1 MDRFNEAWRVYQDGV
16 QRLLDRLLTLDAAQ
30 TADGAAQAHKVLL
43 EAQAAAYNLTIAPDF
58 RQPRLQRQTVFSSGV
73 YDWLMP
79 NPDFI
84 YRYGFLDGDGEYR
97 LAGKRGASAFL
108 DLQTIAGFFGDP
120 DLKLLDSFQLDAWTD
135 GAGDIDV
142 YLSAVRPAGEKNWA
156 PLTPGRLNTIILREA
171 FSDWSVSGAT
181 GLRLDVTHTMPTQ
194 TFGEAAIAERLSA
207 ALRMMEYCVGVFG
220 PEFCQSIAKR
230 MGVNRFVHVDTSRDK
245 DGANPGVAYVPAAY
259 RINSGEA
266 LVISFK
272 APRARYWGIHLTDML
287 SRTVDYAGAQS
298 SLNEP
303 MAHVDEDGFVRVVL
317 SIEDPGA
324 ANWLDPIGHHEGM
337 ILLRWYN
344 ADSAPVP
351 EISVIPARDLRSFLP
366 PETKYVSAEQRAESI
381 ALRRVLVAQR
391 DEG

>member
-1 MDRFNEAWRVYQDGV
+1 MGRFDEDWRIYQDGV

-30 TADGAAQAHKVLL
+30 TEDGAAQAHKLLL

-58 RQPRLQRQTVFSSGV
+58 RRPRLQRQTVFTSGV

-79 NPDFI
+79 NPDFV
-84 YRYGFLDGDGEYR
+84 YRYGFLDGDGAYR
-97 LAGKRGASAFL
+97 LTGKRGASAFL

-120 DLKLLDSFQLDAWTD
+120 DLKLLDSFLLDAWTD
-135 GAGDIDV
+135 NAGEIDV
-142 YLSAVRPAGEKNWA
+142 HLSAVRSAGAKNWA

-181 GLRLDVTHTMPTQ
+181 GLRLDVSHTLPSR
-194 TFGEAAIAERLSA
+194 TFGADSFAERLSA

-259 RINSGEA
+259 RINSGDA
-266 LVISFK
+266 LVITFK
-272 APRARYWGIHLTDML
+272 APRARYWGVHLTDMW
-287 SRTVDYAGAQS
+287 SRTADYAGAQS
-298 SLNEP
+298 SLNER
-303 MAHVDEDGFVRVVL
+303 MAHVDADGIVRVVL
-317 SIEDPGA
+317 SMEDPGA
-324 ANWLDPIGHHEGM
+324 ANWLDPIGRQEGM

-351 EISVIPARDLRSFLP
+351 EIAVVPTNDLPSFLP
-366 PETKYVSAEQRAESI
+366 PETKYVSAEQRAASI
-381 ALRRVLVAQR
+381 ALRRVLVARR

>member
-1 MDRFNEAWRVYQDGV
+1 MGRCDEAWRIYQDGV
-16 QRLLDRLLTLDAAQ
+16 QRLLGRLLALDAAQ
-30 TADGAAQAHKVLL
+30 TEEGAAQAHRVLL

-58 RQPRLQRQTVFSSGV
+58 RRPRLQRQTVFTTGV

-84 YRYGFLDGDGEYR
+84 YRYGFLDGDGAYR
-97 LAGKRGASAFL
+97 LTGKRGASAFL

-142 YLSAVRPAGEKNWA
+142 YLSAVRPAEKKNWA

-171 FSDWSVSGAT
+171 FADWSVSGAT
-181 GLRLDVTHTMPTQ
+181 GLRLQPAQSLPSQ
-194 TFGEAAIAERLSA
+194 TFGAVSLAERLSA
-207 ALRMMEYCVGVFG
+207 ALRMMDYCVGVFG

-259 RINSGEA
+259 RINSGEV
-266 LVISFK
+266 LVITFK
-272 APRARYWGIHLTDML
+272 APRARYWGIHLTDMW
-287 SRTVDYAGAQS
+287 SRTADYAGAQS

-303 MAHVDEDGFVRVVL
+303 MAHVDGDGCVRIVL
-317 SIEDPGA
+317 SLEDPGV
-324 ANWLDPIGHHEGM
+324 ANWLDPIGREEGM

-351 EISVIPARDLRSFLP
+351 DIAVSPARDLRSFLP

-381 ALRRVLVAQR
+381 ALRRALVARR